1 MLVYKN
7 GSLTREGTT
16 KMIYNFM
23 NFNFVL
29 AVSYIECVLP
39 IFVLD
44 VRDRCADK
52 SWEVFNTFLQQTPP
66 LNGLWISFRF
76 SVYIYF
82 SLFFPYTSL

>member
-29 AVSYIECVLP
+29 AVSYIECAP
-39 IFVLD
+39 NFVLD

-66 LNGLWISFRF
+66 LNGLWISFNPLICV
-76 SVYIYF
+76 SIYIY
-82 SLFFPYTSL
+82 